1 MFELGSEK
9 QAREHCILALFA
21 HLSFLR
27 GLVLVPVLVLVLL
40 QQEQ

>member
-1 MFELGSEK
+1 MFGLGSEK
-9 QAREHCILALFA
+9 QAREHCILALFV

-27 GLVLVPVLVLVLL
+27 RLVLVLVPVLL